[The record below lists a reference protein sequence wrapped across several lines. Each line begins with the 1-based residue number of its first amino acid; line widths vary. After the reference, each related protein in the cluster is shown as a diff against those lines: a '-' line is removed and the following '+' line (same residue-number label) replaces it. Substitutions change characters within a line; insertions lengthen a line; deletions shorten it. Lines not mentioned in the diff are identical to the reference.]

1 MEQVGPANGAGRSL
15 SDDGVRGAI
24 DGIQEG
30 ALYGWAASDD
40 GPLRLAVLVDGV
52 ELAVS
57 DADIARPDLA
67 EAGIGDC
74 GYRIPLPADVL
85 DGELHLFELRIAGTS
100 DSVLGGAFHMTTPKA
115 DRSAANGGD
124 ADLGEGAD
132 AVVSDPASS
141 AKLRAAF
148 DEEFYLAEYPDV
160 AQSGVDPFGHFVTQ
174 GWREERRPS
183 PDYDEELYLSDFPEA
198 GAGPAPAVFH
208 WALNGAPKVRRPAPK
223 ESQKRHATE
232 AASDDDDEV
241 LGVNWADRDPSPI
254 RLKPSDFDEVFD
266 EGVYRRLYDDA
277 DSHPDGA
284 LAHYLTV
291 GIYQGYFPAEE
302 DLSRGANERDA
313 EERFRAAV
321 LEFLDADFYL
331 AEYSDVRKSGVDPVE
346 HFLRSGCL
354 EKRYVN
360 ALAKAYDTG
369 AGLDQVR
376 GLRARGSKVRLF
388 DEEYYLRTYA
398 DVRTSGVD
406 ALEHFLE
413 HGSGEGRAPNAWFD
427 PDWYAAANSLDPNAT
442 DLFGHYL
449 SFGLGYDSVPM
460 SEYSLLAS
468 RNGDSTFSESEFLML
483 LDATHQL
490 KVRFQFKLA
499 DTQLFC
505 RVFDPTYYR
514 FVNGMPGATSA
525 AELVHH
531 YLTVGV
537 LEGQPLS
544 QAFDHQSYFVRAGLK
559 LPSDPVRQVFGA
571 LRHWYEVGRREG
583 VSPASV
589 LDQTFYAQE
598 NSDLDADSVNL
609 VEHFVLHGNFEGRR
623 VSTYPPVTVSVWREA
638 SRTFDGLH
646 LLPRPFRRPQD
657 GVQGELS
664 RVSSILFSRE
674 LEDSISAAQKI
685 EPAIQSLAE
694 TERVLTSP
702 SHGSYS
708 VVLREVLPEL
718 KRDSYDYVVCVPWI
732 RMGGAD
738 YIASILAGTLKR
750 LSKDGSVLVIQTDA
764 TQAERKGW
772 YDSDIEILDISKYM
786 GSNLGSDAAGHLLFS
801 LLRRICRTAVF
812 NANSKALFEVY
823 ARYGKR
829 LTAVCETYSYY
840 FCWDQTDEGRRV
852 GYPSDYFPVVASQTT
867 GTITDSGFLRDEL
880 IRLYRI
886 PESQQSKIQVLRTPH
901 IPEAEGEPAAKKVDR
916 KRLVMGRGARPLFL
930 WAGRFD
936 RQKRFDLLVEVA
948 RAMPDVDFWV
958 WGQFLLDEGRKLP
971 DLPINMVVRKPYTS
985 FDELPLDEATGWLYT
1000 SGWDGIP
1007 TILIELAA
1015 RSVPIVASK
1024 VGGVGELIDKTT
1036 GWPIDPDADVADY
1049 IAAITEL
1056 ASSPELALK
1065 KAKALQRRASKL
1077 HSTQEYESALRSFL
1091 NNG

>member
-1 MEQVGPANGAGRSL
+1 MEQVGPAESAGRSE
-15 SDDGVRGAI
+15 SDDEVRGAI
-24 DGIQEG
+24 DGIQDG
-30 ALYGWAASDD
+30 VLYGWATWDN
-40 GPLRLAVLVDGV
+40 GPLRLSVLVDGV
-52 ELAVS
+52 ELAAS
-57 DADIARPDLA
+57 DADLARPDLA

-74 GYRIPLPADVL
+74 GYRIPLPRNVL
-85 DGELHLFELRIAGTS
+85 DGQLHQFELRIAGTS
-100 DSVLGGAFHMTTPKA
+100 DSILGGAFHMTTPKA
-115 DRSAANGGD
+115 DRSTSNGGD
-124 ADLGEGAD
+124 VDLGAGAD
-132 AVVSDPASS
+132 DVLRDPASS
-141 AKLRAAF
+141 AKLRAVF
-148 DEEFYLAEYPDV
+148 DADFYLQENPDV
-160 AQSGVDPFGHFVTQ
+160 AQSGLDPFGHFVTQ

-183 PDYDEELYLSDFPEA
+183 PDYDESLYLRNFPEA
-198 GAGPAPAVFH
+198 RGASLPASFH
-208 WALNGAPKVRRPAPK
+208 WALNGAPKEYRPERAKTTRR
-223 ESQKRHATE
+223 RATE
-232 AASDDDDEV
+232 DGEHVV
-241 LGVNWADRDPSPI
+241 LDTVRLDLDPPPI

-266 EGVYRRLYDDA
+266 EEAYRALYEDA
-277 DSHPDGA
+277 ESHPEGA

-291 GIYQGYFPAEE
+291 GIYQGYLPTPDDLPPGAQDRDEE
-302 DLSRGANERDA
+302 ANL
-313 EERFRAAV
+313 RAAV
-321 LEFLDADFYL
+321 VEFLDADFYIG
-331 AEYSDVRKSGVDPVE
+331 EYADVRKSGVDPLE
-346 HFLRSGCL
+346 HFLRSGYL

-369 AGLDQVR
+369 VGLDQVR
-376 GLRARGSKVRLF
+376 GLWARGAKVRLF
-388 DEEYYLRTYA
+388 DEEYYLRTYP
-398 DVRTSGVD
+398 DVRKSGVD
-406 ALEHFLE
+406 ALEHFLG
-413 HGSGEGRAPNAWFD
+413 HGAGEGRAPNAWFD
-427 PDWYAAANSLDPNAT
+427 PDWYAAANSLAPGAT

-449 SFGLGYDSVPM
+449 SFGLMYDSVPM
-460 SEYSLLAS
+460 SEYSLLAG
-468 RNGDSTFSESEFLML
+468 RNGDLKFSEAQYALLLEATKQ
-483 LDATHQL
+483 LDAH
-490 KVRFQFKLA
+490 FQFRLA

-505 RVFDPTYYR
+505 QVFDPTYYR
-514 FVNGMPGATSA
+514 FVNGLPGSTSA
-525 AELVHH
+525 AEAIYH

-537 LEGQPLS
+537 HEGQPLS
-544 QAFDHQSYFVRAGLK
+544 QAFDHKNYFARAGLQI
-559 LPSDPVRQVFGA
+559 PSNPVRQVFGA
-571 LRHWYEVGRREG
+571 LRHWYETGRREG

-598 NSDLDADSVNL
+598 NSDLDPDSVNL
-609 VEHFVLHGNFEGRR
+609 AEHFVLHGNFEGRR
-623 VSTYPPVTVSVWREA
+623 VSTYPPVAVSVWREA
-638 SRTFDGLH
+638 SRTFDGLN
-646 LLPRPFRRPQD
+646 LLPRPFRHAED
-657 GVQGELS
+657 GMQGELA

-694 TERVLTSP
+694 TERVLTAP
-702 SHGSYS
+702 RHASYS
-708 VVLREVLPEL
+708 VVLREVLSEL

-738 YIASILAGTLKR
+738 YIASILAGSLKR
-750 LSKDGSVLVIQTDA
+750 LSEDGSVLVIQTDA

-772 YDSDIEILDISKYM
+772 YDRDIEILDISKYM
-786 GSNLGSDAAGHLLFS
+786 SSNLGPDAAQHFLFS

-823 ARYGKR
+823 ARYGRR
-829 LTAVCETYSYY
+829 LTAACETYSYY

-852 GYPSDYFPVVASQTT
+852 GYPSDYFPVVASRTT
-867 GTITDSGFLRDEL
+867 GTITDSGYLRDEL

-901 IPEAEGEPAAKKVDR
+901 VPEGEDGAVTKKAR
-916 KRLVMGRGARPLFL
+916 RANRALGPGARPLFL

-985 FDELPLDEATGWLYT
+985 FDELPLNEATGWLYT

-1015 RSVPIVASK
+1015 RSVPIVASR

-1049 IAAITEL
+1049 VAAITEL